1 MRFSLSSSTLALG
14 PLRVAIAAVLMLS
27 ACAAPPNK
35 EMDQAQGAI
44 DAARAAGAEQYAPQ
58 ELAAAVTALK
68 ESQGAVSQGDYRS
81 ALSFALDSRERA
93 QDAAKQASD
102 QRAALGSQ
110 TERALTQVR
119 ALLDRGDK
127 RIAVAESV
135 RVPRRTITG
144 AMSALASARMA
155 VQEASAAADRG
166 EYQVAQQQLDG
177 IRQQATATI
186 QEIDK
191 AIATR
196 QPRSR
201 R

>member
-1 MRFSLSSSTLALG
+1 M
-14 PLRVAIAAVLMLS
+14 RVAMAAALMLS
-27 ACAAPPNK
+27 ACAEPPNK

-44 DAARAAGAEQYAPQ
+44 DAARAAGAEPYAPQ
-58 ELAAAVTALK
+58 ELAAAVAALK
-68 ESQGAVSQGDYRS
+68 ESQEAVTQGDYRS

-119 ALLDRGDK
+119 VLLDRGDE
-127 RIAVAESV
+127 RVAVAESV
-135 RVPRRTITG
+135 RVPRRTITR
-144 AMSALASARMA
+144 AKSELASASIA

-166 EYQVAQQQLDG
+166 EYQTAQQELDG
-177 IRQQATATI
+177 IRTQATATI
-186 QEIDK
+186 AEIDK
-191 AIATR
+191 AIAAR

>member
-1 MRFSLSSSTLALG
+1 MFG
-14 PLRVAIAAVLMLS
+14 RVGLAIAATLMLA

-44 DAARAAGAEQYAPQ
+44 DAARAAGAEQYASQ
-58 ELAAAVTALK
+58 ELAAAVNALNQSR
-68 ESQGAVSQGDYRS
+68 EAVAQRDYRS

-102 QRAALGSQ
+102 QRAALGGQ
-110 TERALTQVR
+110 TERSLTTVR
-119 ALLDRGDK
+119 ALLDRGVQ
-127 RIAVAESV
+127 RLTVAESA
-135 RVPRRTITG
+135 RVPRATITR
-144 AMSALASARMA
+144 ARAELASARTA
-155 VQEASAAADRG
+155 VQKAGAAADRG
-166 EYQVAQQQLDG
+166 EYQTAQRELDG
-177 IRQQATATI
+177 IRRRVTATI

-191 AIATR
+191 AIAAR